1 MKKIAIIG
9 CGISGMTAAHSLKNN
24 YHVELFEKD
33 SKPGGLIKCDVVD
46 GNLYHMVGGH
56 VFNSKRQDVLDW
68 FWNFF
73 DKEKEF
79 TQSTRNAVAFMEKPI
94 GYPIENHLYQMD
106 NGLIKK
112 VINELLEL
120 SLKKGEEPKNFEEF
134 LKKQFGDT
142 LYEEY
147 FKPYNEKIWK
157 KDLSKVPLSWLEGKL
172 PMPKVDEIFYNN
184 IKKEKET
191 KMVHSS
197 FFYPKNNGS
206 QFLANRLAEGLN
218 INLNTP
224 VDNLIKNDKTNKWLI
239 NKEKEFDIVIFAG
252 NIKALPS
259 MLENDFLNEYSERIE
274 SLDFHGTTSVLCE
287 IDLNDFS
294 WIYLPDTNFDAHRII
309 CTGNFSNNNN
319 REGILSAT
327 IEFTDYISEEDLKK
341 QLKHIPFSP
350 KYIDH
355 RYTKYTYPIQDVN
368 TRDVISQ
375 IKKVTE
381 KSGLY
386 LTGRFA
392 EWEYYNMDA
401 AIGAAMD
408 LSKKMLENDL
418 NIPKDITVKID
429 N

>member
-9 CGISGMTAAHSLKNN
+9 AGISGMTIGHCLKNN
-24 YHVELFEKD
+24 YDVELFEKD
-33 SKPGGLIKCDVVD
+33 SKPGGLIKCDVVE

-68 FWNFF
+68 FWSFF

-79 TQSTRNAVAFMEKPI
+79 TKSTRNAVAFMEKPI
-94 GYPIENHLYQMD
+94 GYPVENHLYQMGD
-106 NGLIKK
+106 DIIKK

-120 SLKKGEEPKNFEEF
+120 SLKKGDNPKNFEEF
-134 LKKQFGDT
+134 LKKQFGLT

-172 PMPKVDEIFYNN
+172 PMPEVEEIIYNN
-184 IKKEKET
+184 IKKEQET
-191 KMVHSS
+191 KMVHST

-224 VDNLIKNDKTNKWLI
+224 VETLFKNDITKKWLV
-239 NKEKEFDIVIFAG
+239 NSDKEFDIVIFAG
-252 NIKALPS
+252 NIKALPL
-259 MLENDFLNEYSERIE
+259 MLENNFLNEYQENIE
-274 SLDFHGTTSVLCE
+274 KLDFHGTTSVLCE
-287 IDLNDFS
+287 INVNDFS
-294 WIYLPDTNFDAHRII
+294 WIYLPDTKFDAHRII
-309 CTGNFSNNNN
+309 CTGNFSKNNN

-327 IEFTDYISEEDLKK
+327 IEFTDFMSEADLKE
-341 QLKHIPFSP
+341 QLKNIPFAP

-355 RYTKYTYPIQDVN
+355 RYTKYTYPIQDVD
-368 TRDVISQ
+368 TREFISQ

-381 KSGLY
+381 KNELY

-401 AIGAAMD
+401 AMGAAMD
-408 LSKKMLENDL
+408 LSDTFLKN
-418 NIPKDITVKID
+418 
-429 N
+429 

>member
-9 CGISGMTAAHSLKNN
+9 SGISGMTVAHRLKDKYN
-24 YHVELFEKD
+24 VELFEKD
-33 SKPGGLIKCDVVD
+33 SRPGGLIKCDVVD

-79 TQSTRNAVAFMEKPI
+79 TQSTRNAVAFIEKPI
-94 GYPIENHLYQMD
+94 GYPVEDHLYQMND
-106 NGLIKK
+106 EIAKA
-112 VINELLEL
+112 VIDELLKLNLENH
-120 SLKKGEEPKNFEEF
+120 KKSENFEEF
-134 LKKQFGDT
+134 LKKQFGST
-142 LYEEY
+142 LYEKY
-147 FKPYNEKIWK
+147 FRPYNEKIWK

-172 PMPKVDEIFYNN
+172 PMPKIKEIFYNN

-191 KMVHSS
+191 KMVHST
-197 FFYPKNNGS
+197 FFYPKTNGS
-206 QFLANRLAEGLN
+206 QFLVDRLAEGLN

-224 VDNLIKNDKTNKWLI
+224 VEKLYKNDKTGKWLI
-239 NKEKEFDIVIFAG
+239 NDEKEFDIVVFAG

-259 MLENDFLNEYSERIE
+259 MLENNLLNSFQESIE

-294 WIYLPDTNFDAHRII
+294 WIYLPDVNFDAHRII
-309 CTGNFSNNNN
+309 CTGNFSKNNN

-327 IEFTDYISEEDLKK
+327 IEFTDYISEQDLKK
-341 QLKHIPFSP
+341 QLKKIPFSP

-368 TRDVISQ
+368 TRDFISQ
-375 IKKVTE
+375 VKQVTE
-381 KSGLY
+381 NDGLY

-401 AIGAAMD
+401 AMGAAID
-408 LSKKMLENDL
+408 LSERL
-418 NIPKDITVKID
+418 KIY
-429 N
+429 